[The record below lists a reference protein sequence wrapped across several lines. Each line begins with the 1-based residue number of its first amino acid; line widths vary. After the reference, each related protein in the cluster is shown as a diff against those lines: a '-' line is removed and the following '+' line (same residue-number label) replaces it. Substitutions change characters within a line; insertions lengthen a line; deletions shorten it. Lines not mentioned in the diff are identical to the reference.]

1 MSSDV
6 RLTTGQAAFD
16 YGVDS
21 SRVPL
26 IQSQANPNGLP
37 RTALSWLVNGT
48 TRGGGITCRFG
59 QIPLCKVHDGTALY
73 QGGILYDNSVFG
85 GNPYL
90 MLSIGGRMFQVR
102 VDTNNAVVDV
112 TGAFQDPATVEKSY
126 FTQGEQFMVKQ
137 AGDGFTL
144 PLFWDGFTLRRSNGA
159 HNNQGTTGAGF
170 VVPAVG
176 IGVNVT
182 LNAPYTGPIN
192 AILQL
197 WDPTTPPG
205 LFLKFVQVDPVNFYT
220 IKNVSD
226 SPSTI
231 VTGGTQVKF
240 ADGSTVGVLLAQF
253 TVPAVG
259 ASVNVKI
266 TPGYTGPALPQDI
279 TINGAGYQIT
289 STGAPPP
296 GVNHVYLVLVAD
308 STPTSVGDTIPA
320 STVMYATRELPA
332 AQSMV
337 YYMGRL
343 WYAQNRKY
351 TAGDIVGG
359 PSGTVEY
366 NFTDSILK
374 ITENPLALAG
384 DGFSVPAQ
392 AGNIRALNYPI
403 ALDTAL
409 GQGPLFIFTTKQ
421 IYALTVPVTRKDWI
435 AADSNNQPLQRVIMR
450 ANGTVSDRS
459 VVAING
465 DLFYQSLDPAI
476 RSYFMALRY
485 FGSSWANPPISNNIN
500 RALNFQDRGLMHV
513 CSGMEFGERVYQTI
527 LPFQTN
533 VGIASKAIAV
543 LDTDPVSTLQDQR
556 PPVWE
561 GIATGLDILQVF
573 SGDFGGLERAFAV
586 VHNQSDGSIWVWE
599 LSSSA
604 KFNGTPD
611 QDARTEFFFETPSF
625 DFSEYSR
632 EAGGG
637 SFELKEIDGL
647 DLWLDR
653 VFGDVLI
660 KLQFRPDEDQCWY
673 DWWETE
679 ICSARTCAED
689 PTTPACYP
697 VTPKSEGYRM
707 PISFPK
713 PTNPVCSV
721 GNPRPVTWGGKF
733 QLKFTIKGWC
743 RVRGFDFHC
752 LAKKKAPFYNQ
763 VCTNDFVPRARRIIV
778 PPPPPVPAGGE
789 ILGNPETGDTFG
801 DSSGDQLGIPG

>member
-1 MSSDV
+1 MSSQV
-6 RLTTGQAAFD
+6 RLTTGQSAFD

-26 IQSQANPNGLP
+26 VQSQANTNGLQ

-59 QIPLCKVHDGTALY
+59 QIPLCRVHDGSALY
-73 QGGILYDNSVFG
+73 QGGLLYDNSLFG

-90 MLSIGGRMFQVR
+90 MLSIGGRMYQVR
-102 VDTNNAVVDV
+102 VDTDNSVHDV
-112 TGAFQDPATVEKSY
+112 TGAFQDPATTEKAY

-159 HNNQGTTGAGF
+159 QNNQGVTNVGF

-176 IGVNVT
+176 IGVLVT
-182 LNAPYTGPIN
+182 LNAPFTGPVN
-192 AILQL
+192 QVLQL
-197 WDPTTPPG
+197 WDSTAK
-205 LFLKFVQVDPVNFYT
+205 LFVKFVQVVPGNFIT
-220 IKNVSD
+220 IKNIAA
-226 SPSTI
+226 STGLI
-231 VTGGTQVKF
+231 ITAGTQVKL
-240 ADGSTVGVLLAQF
+240 ASDGSVVGVFLGDF
-253 TVPAVG
+253 TTPAVG

-266 TPGYTGPALPQDI
+266 TPEYSGPIPSDI
-279 TINGAGYQIT
+279 TIQGAAFQIT
-289 STGAPPP
+289 ATGAAPLGP
-296 GVNHVYLVLVAD
+296 NQIYLVNLAAT
-308 STPTSVGDTIPA
+308 TPVSVGDTIDA
-320 STVMYATRELPA
+320 GTVAYSVRELPA

-343 WYAQNRKY
+343 WYSQNRKV

-366 NFTDSILK
+366 NLTDAILK
-374 ITENPLALAG
+374 VTENPLALAG

-421 IYALTVPVTRKDWI
+421 IYALTVPVTRTDWI
-435 AADSNNQPLQRVIMR
+435 AAGTNNQPLQRVVMR
-450 ANGTVSDRS
+450 SNGTVSDRS

-500 RALNFQDRGLMHV
+500 RALDFQDRGLMHM

-533 VGIASKAIAV
+533 VGVAFKAMAV
-543 LDTDPVSTLQDQR
+543 LDTDPVSTLQDQKQ
-556 PPVWE
+556 PVWE
-561 GIATGLDILQVF
+561 GIHTGLNILQVF

-586 VHNQSDGSIWVWE
+586 VQSAKDGSIWVWE
-599 LSSSA
+599 LSSAA

-611 QDARTEFFFETPSF
+611 DDARTEFFFETPSF
-625 DFSEYSR
+625 DFSEYPR
-632 EAGGG
+632 NMGGG
-637 SFELKEIDGL
+637 AFELKEIDGL

-660 KLQFRPDEDQCWY
+660 KVQFRPDEDQCWY
-673 DWWETE
+673 DWDTTE
-679 ICSARTCAED
+679 ICSGRTCAED

-697 VTPKSEGYRM
+697 ITPRTEGYRM

-713 PTNPVCSV
+713 PTNPICSV

-743 RVRGFDFHC
+743 RVRGFEFHC
-752 LAKKKAPFYNQ
+752 LAKNKPPNYNQ
-763 VCTNDFVPRARRIIV
+763 ICTDDFVRKVRRRVV
-778 PPPPPVPAGGE
+778 PPPSTGGE
-789 ILGNPETGDTFG
+789 VLGNPQTGDIFG
-801 DSSGDQLGIPG
+801 DDSGGELGIPG

>member
-1 MSSDV
+1 VSSDV
-6 RLTTGQAAFD
+6 RITTGQSAFD

-26 IQSQANPNGLP
+26 IQSQGNPNGLQ
-37 RTALSWLVNGT
+37 RTALAWLVNGT
-48 TRGGGITCRFG
+48 TRGGGITPRFG
-59 QIPLCKVHDGTALY
+59 QIPLCRVHDGSAIY
-73 QGGILYDNSVFG
+73 QGGLLYDNSLFG

-90 MLSIGGRMFQVR
+90 MLSIGGRMYQVR
-102 VDTNNAVVDV
+102 VDTDNSVVDV
-112 TGAFQDPATVEKSY
+112 TGSFQDPATTEKAY

-137 AGDGFTL
+137 AGDGVTL

-159 HNNQGTTGAGF
+159 NFNQGTTNAGF

-176 IGVNVT
+176 AEVLVT
-182 LNAPYTGPIN
+182 LNSPFTGPVN
-192 AILQL
+192 QVLQL
-197 WDPTTPPG
+197 WDSTTKV
-205 LFLKFVQVDPVNFYT
+205 FLKFVQVVPGNFIT
-220 IKNVSD
+220 VKNIAA
-226 SPSTI
+226 STGI
-231 VTGGTQVKF
+231 VVTAGTAVKL
-240 ADGSTVGVLLAQF
+240 ASDGSTVGVFLADF
-253 TVPAVG
+253 TTPAVG
-259 ASVNVKI
+259 ASVAVKI
-266 TPGYTGPALPQDI
+266 TPTYAGAIPSDV
-279 TINGAGYQIT
+279 TIEGAAFQIT
-289 STGAPPP
+289 ATGAAAP
-296 GVNHVYLVLVAD
+296 GANQIYLVLLAD
-308 STPTSVGDTIPA
+308 STASSVGNTITA
-320 STVMYATRELPA
+320 GTIAYATRELPA

-343 WYAQNRKY
+343 WYSQNRKC

-366 NFTDSILK
+366 QLSDAILK
-374 ITENPLALAG
+374 VTENPLALAG
-384 DGFSVPAQ
+384 DGFTVPGQ
-392 AGNIRALNYPI
+392 AGNIRALSYPI

-421 IYALTVPVTRKDWI
+421 IYSLTVPVTRKDWI
-435 AADSNNQPLQRVIMR
+435 AADSNNQPLQRVVMR
-450 ANGTVSDRS
+450 TNGTVSDRS

-465 DLFYQSLDPAI
+465 DLFFQSLDPAI
-476 RSYFMALRY
+476 RSFFMALRY

-500 RALNFQDRGLMHV
+500 RALDNQDRGLMHM
-513 CSGMEFGERVYQTI
+513 CSGMEFGERVYQTT
-527 LPFQTN
+527 LPFQTT
-533 VGIASKAIAV
+533 VGVAFKALAV
-543 LDTDPVSTLQDQR
+543 LDTDPVSTLQDQKQ
-556 PPVWE
+556 PVWE
-561 GIATGLDILQVF
+561 GISTGLNILQVF

-586 VHNQSDGSIWVWE
+586 VHSEIDGSIWVWE

-611 QDARTEFFFETPSF
+611 QDNRTEFFFETPSF

-660 KLQFRPDEDQCWY
+660 KVQFRPDEDQCWY
-673 DWWETE
+673 DWDTTE
-679 ICSARTCAED
+679 ICSGRTCAED
-689 PTTPACYP
+689 VNTPACYP
-697 VTPKSEGYRM
+697 ITSKTEGYRM

-743 RVRGFDFHC
+743 RVRGFEFHC
-752 LAKKKAPFYNQ
+752 LAKNKSPNYNQ
-763 VCTNDFVPRARRIIV
+763 ICTDDFRSKVRRQIIPTPPT
-778 PPPPPVPAGGE
+778 PPPTNGEVFGNPDTGE
-789 ILGNPETGDTFG
+789 IFG
-801 DSSGDQLGIPG
+801 DSSGDEFGVP